1 MYTAEFLKLVEEG
14 LDRTRATLGIKG
26 TIYARGDRL
35 SNFKSAAQTWDKTP
49 EHCLYGMVLKHW
61 IKFTD
66 MVADIDEFHGLPS
79 IEQLE
84 ETTGDIR
91 AYMHLFEALVKERI
105 QECEKEVINGNKT

>member
-1 MYTAEFLKLVEEG
+1 MFTAEFLKLVEEG

-26 TIYARGDRL
+26 AIYARGDRL
-35 SNFKSAAQTWDKTP
+35 SNFKAAANVWSHTP

-61 IKFTD
+61 VKLTD
-66 MVADIDEFHGLPS
+66 MIADIEEFGRVPT

-91 AYMHLFEALVKERI
+91 AYMHLAEALIKERI
-105 QECEKEVINGNKT
+105 QGGKEKGE